1 MRKGKMF
8 FFLSHIERETK
19 NLVLAHL
26 GREFSVP
33 QWSSNKA
40 RISKACSSIPSKV
53 SDFLLRAMLEAR

>member
-8 FFLSHIERETK
+8 FFLSHIEREKK

-53 SDFLLRAMLEAR
+53 

>member
-19 NLVLAHL
+19 NLVLVHL

-53 SDFLLRAMLEAR
+53 

>member
-33 QWSSNKA
+33 KWSSNK
-40 RISKACSSIPSKV
+40 RG
-53 SDFLLRAMLEAR
+53 FLLRAMLEAR